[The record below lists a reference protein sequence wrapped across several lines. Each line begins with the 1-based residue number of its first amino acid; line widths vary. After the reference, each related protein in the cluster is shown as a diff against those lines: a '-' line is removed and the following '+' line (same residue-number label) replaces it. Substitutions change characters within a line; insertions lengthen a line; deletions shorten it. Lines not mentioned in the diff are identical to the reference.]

1 MANLGVSK
9 KVNLVDS
16 WSRNDLP
23 DDFLS
28 LVADLART
36 KKGDKM
42 KVKVNEQ
49 GMKLTRTKFLTEKT
63 AFFPL
68 NTVQAVEQRE
78 EFPQCVVCILS
89 DPNMK
94 YKIIA
99 LRCETDAD
107 AVHLTSVFAD
117 ILSKVKSENVQLK
130 KMENGNWTLRG
141 RTDHNANRH
150 LLEVFNEHKQAN
162 GDVAVKADDDIRHM
176 PLVEETEVHRLPAV
190 DEREIHYMP
199 VLDAKEVYKN
209 NNHNHTDVYI
219 KNGRADIIHDNDD
232 DFIIE
237 TEVVTHPNVAA
248 EIHADHEGNDVREA
262 TRRLEHVSMVD
273 RVDGNHLYAHG
284 KHLKHTETIGL
295 PSKPVVYTPEPS
307 GVVSSRGRNYS
318 GSSSI
323 AVPSEHRVYSAQRS
337 APSQPVIYKATSS
350 RAAPSQPLV
359 YSSSA
364 RSYEPTFSTT
374 SAGYYTNPWAQR
386 RVSRDSSV
394 MPMRAHGSQTLVKF
408 DQQSIMSNTSRLS
421 RSSRLGRSELS
432 IPNTIQR
439 SIEHV
444 YPQPVVILRRAHGYT
459 PGYTPA
465 YRAHGY
471 TPAYRVRPASYHAR
485 PSDLRV
491 YYEDDHE
498 NGMLL

>member
-9 KVNLVDS
+9 KVSLVDS
-16 WSRNDLP
+16 WSKDVLS

-49 GMKLTRTKFLTEKT
+49 GMKLTRTKFLQEKT
-63 AFFPL
+63 AFFPI

-89 DPNMK
+89 DPTMK

-117 ILSKVKSENVQLK
+117 ILNKVKSENVQLK

-162 GDVAVKADDDIRHM
+162 GDVAVKAEDDVRHM
-176 PLVEETEVHRLPAV
+176 PLIEEIHVHRLPAV

-199 VLDAKEVYKN
+199 VLDGKEVYKN
-209 NNHNHTDVYI
+209 NNHHHTNVYI
-219 KNGRADIIHDNDD
+219 KNTRADVIHENDD
-232 DFIIE
+232 DDFVIE

-248 EIHADHEGNDVREA
+248 EIHADREGNDVREA

-273 RVDGNHLYAHG
+273 RVDGNHLDAHE
-284 KHLKHTETIGL
+284 KHLKHTETAGL
-295 PSKPVVYTPEPS
+295 PSKPVVYTPAPS
-307 GVVSSRGRNYS
+307 GLVSSRQRTYS

-323 AVPSEHRVYSAQRS
+323 AVPSEHRIYSAQRS
-337 APSQPVIYKATSS
+337 APSHPVLYKATSS
-350 RAAPSQPLV
+350 RAAPSQPIV
-359 YSSSA
+359 YSASA
-364 RSYEPTFSTT
+364 RSYQPTFSTS

-386 RVSRDSSV
+386 RISRDSSV
-394 MPMRAHGSQTLVKF
+394 IPMRANGSQTLVKF

-432 IPNTIQR
+432 IPSTIQR

-444 YPQPVVILRRAHGYT
+444 YPQPVVILR
-459 PGYTPA
+459 
-465 YRAHGY
+465 RAHGY

-491 YYEDDHE
+491 YYEDERE
-498 NGMLL
+498 NGMFL